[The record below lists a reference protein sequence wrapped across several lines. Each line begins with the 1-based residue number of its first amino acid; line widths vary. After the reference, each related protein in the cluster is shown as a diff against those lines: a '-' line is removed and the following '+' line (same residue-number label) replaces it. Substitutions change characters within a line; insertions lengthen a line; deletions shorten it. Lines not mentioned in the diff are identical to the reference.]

1 MTAAKARAKA
11 SNGGGGANGRL
22 AAAPEPRLHAHY
34 REVARPALQEQFGF
48 TNPHQI
54 PRVVKVTLNVGVGE
68 GSRDRK
74 LLESV
79 ASELA
84 AISGQKAVITRAR
97 RSISNFRLRQGMP
110 VGAMVTLRRRRMWEF
125 LDRFV
130 SVAVP
135 RIRDFRGLNTRS
147 FDGRGNYTAGIGE
160 QIIFPEVDY
169 DKVRSIH
176 GMDVTVVT
184 STDKDDRAYALLA
197 QLGFP
202 FRGGVPLIVGAQR
215 GGDAPAPQGDE
226 DDATSMP
233 GLAAS

>member
-1 MTAAKARAKA
+1 MK
-11 SNGGGGANGRL
+11 
-22 AAAPEPRLHAHY
+22 EPRLLAHY
-34 REVARPALQEQFGF
+34 RGVAQPALQEQFGF
-48 TNPHQI
+48 ANPHQI

-74 LLESV
+74 LIDSV
-79 ASELA
+79 AGELA
-84 AISGQKAVITRAR
+84 VISGQKPVITRAR
-97 RSISNFRLRQGMP
+97 KSISNFRLREGMP
-110 VGAMVTLRRRRMWEF
+110 VGASVTLRRRNMWEF

-147 FDGRGNYTAGIGE
+147 FDGRGNYTVGIRE

-169 DKVRSIH
+169 DKVNRIH

-184 STDKDDRAYALLA
+184 STNKDDQAYALLR

-202 FRGGVPLIVGAQR
+202 FRGEIPVIIGAQN
-215 GGDAPAPQGDE
+215 
-226 DDATSMP
+226 
-233 GLAAS
+233 

>member
-1 MTAAKARAKA
+1 MSAARAARKA
-11 SNGGGGANGRL
+11 AANGRSPT
-22 AAAPEPRLHAHY
+22 APEPRLYAHY
-34 REVARPALQEQFGF
+34 RDVARPALQEQFGF

-54 PRVVKVTLNVGVGE
+54 PHVVKVTLNVGVGE

-79 ASELA
+79 VGELA

-97 RSISNFRLRQGMP
+97 RSISNFRLREGMP

-147 FDGRGNYTAGIGE
+147 FDGRGNYTAGVRE
-160 QIIFPEVDY
+160 QIVFPEVDY

-184 STDKDDRAYALLA
+184 STDRDDRAYALLSL
-197 QLGFP
+197 LGFP
-202 FRGGVPLIVGAQR
+202 FRGGVPLIVGGQ
-215 GGDAPAPQGDE
+215 GGTASALHDGAP
-226 DDATSMP
+226 S
-233 GLAAS
+233 S